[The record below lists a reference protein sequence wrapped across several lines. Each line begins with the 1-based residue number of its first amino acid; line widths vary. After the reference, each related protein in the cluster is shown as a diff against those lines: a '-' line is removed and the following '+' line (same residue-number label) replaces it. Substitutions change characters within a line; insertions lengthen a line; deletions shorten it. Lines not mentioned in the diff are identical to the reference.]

1 MPDAGLTQRI
11 LVSVDW
17 GFDERV
23 SVDSIRKVT
32 QAIALFIADWCG
44 LETAA

>member
-1 MPDAGLTQRI
+1 MPDAELTLRI
-11 LVSVDW
+11 LVSVDR

-23 SVDSIRKVT
+23 SVDSIRKET